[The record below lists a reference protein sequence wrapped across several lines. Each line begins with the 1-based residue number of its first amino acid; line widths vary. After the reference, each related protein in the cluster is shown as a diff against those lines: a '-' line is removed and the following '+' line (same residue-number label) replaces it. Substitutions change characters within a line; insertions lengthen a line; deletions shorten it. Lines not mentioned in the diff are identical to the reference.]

1 MVVEITQEKGG
12 TTMKLKKLL
21 ALTLTGAV
29 LTVSLT
35 ACTPLDAAELVYDS
49 IFGGGS
55 SSTGSGNTGS
65 TGGNTSGTTGSGST
79 AEEAE
84 NRAVA
89 EAFVRSKQSDSYTGK
104 NYANITPVYDIPHL
118 EEFVREIDEY
128 CTKKSAKNG
137 RDWEYTV
144 HNLSTQELNDL
155 STVLKRGTYGSA
167 EASLQFGKD
176 IQGTP
181 EQKLNL
187 FICKSFW
194 DDQSYP
200 YHGNAWFD
208 SVVLTRADGST
219 YRFLLSIC
227 HG

>member
-1 MVVEITQEKGG
+1 
-12 TTMKLKKLL
+12 MKLKKLL

-29 LTVSLT
+29 LTASLT

-55 SSTGSGNTGS
+55 SSTGSTGSGNNGS
-65 TGGNTSGTTGSGST
+65 TGGNTGGGST
-79 AEEAE
+79 AEDAE

-89 EAFVRSKQSDSYTGK
+89 AAYVQSLQNGTYTGK
-104 NYANITPVYDIPHL
+104 TYANIEPVYDIPYL
-118 EEFVREIDEY
+118 EDFVKAIDVL
-128 CTKKSAKNG
+128 CTEKCKTNGKS
-137 RDWEYTV
+137 WEETV
-144 HNLSTQELNDL
+144 HTLSKEELKKL
-155 STVLKRGTYGSA
+155 ATVLHKENYGSSS
-167 EASLQFGKD
+167 ASLRFGKD

-181 EQKLNL
+181 EQKANS
-187 FICKSFW
+187 FTRTCGSFW
-194 DDQSYP
+194 DTTQKYP
-200 YHGNAWFD
+200 YKGNAWFD

>member
-1 MVVEITQEKGG
+1 
-12 TTMKLKKLL
+12 MKLKKLL

-29 LTVSLT
+29 LTASLT

-55 SSTGSGNTGS
+55 SSTGSTGTGS
-65 TGGNTSGTTGSGST
+65 GGGSSTGST

-89 EAFVRSKQSDSYTGK
+89 AAYVQSLQSVGSA
-104 NYANITPVYDIPHL
+104 YAKITPVYDIPHL
-118 EEFVREIDEY
+118 EEFVKAIDEY
-128 CTKKSAKNG
+128 CTKKG
-137 RDWEYTV
+137 GDWEYTV

-155 STVLKRGTYGSA
+155 ATVLHKENYGNVG
-167 EASLQFGKD
+167 ASIRFGKD

-181 EQKLNL
+181 EQKADS
-187 FICKSFW
+187 FIRICGSFW

-208 SVVLTRADGST
+208 SVVLTRADGSK
-219 YRFLLSIC
+219 YRFLLFIY

>member
-1 MVVEITQEKGG
+1 
-12 TTMKLKKLL
+12 MKLKKLL

-29 LTVSLT
+29 LTASLT

-55 SSTGSGNTGS
+55 SSTGSTGSGNNGS
-65 TGGNTSGTTGSGST
+65 TGGTTGSGST
-79 AEEAE
+79 AEDAE

-89 EAFVRSKQSDSYTGK
+89 EAYVRSMQSGTLTGPT
-104 NYANITPVYDIPHL
+104 YRDIEPVYDIPHL
-118 EEFVREIDEY
+118 EDFVKAIDVY
-128 CTKKSAKNG
+128 CTKECETNGKS
-137 RDWEYTV
+137 WEYTV
-144 HNLSTQELNDL
+144 HNLSKEELNDL
-155 STVLKRGTYGSA
+155 AKVLNKKTYGSA

-194 DDQSYP
+194 DKQSYP
-200 YHGNAWFD
+200 YHYRGNAWFD
-208 SVVLTRADGST
+208 SVVLTRADGSK

-227 HG
+227 HH

>member
-1 MVVEITQEKGG
+1 
-12 TTMKLKKLL
+12 MKLKKLL

-29 LTVSLT
+29 LTATLT

-65 TGGNTSGTTGSGST
+65 TGGTTGGGST
-79 AEEAE
+79 AEDAE
-84 NRAVA
+84 NLAVA
-89 EAFVRSKQSDSYTGK
+89 KAYVKSMQSGTLTGTTYK
-104 NYANITPVYDIPHL
+104 DIEPVYDIPHL
-118 EEFVREIDEY
+118 EEFVKAIDAY
-128 CTKKSAKNG
+128 CTKECETNGKS
-137 RDWEYTV
+137 WEKTV
-144 HNLSTQELNDL
+144 HSLSRDELNSL
-155 STVLKRGTYGSA
+155 AKVLHKENYGNA
-167 EASLQFGKD
+167 NASLQFGKD

-181 EQKLNL
+181 EQKANS
-187 FICKSFW
+187 FTRICISFW
-194 DDQSYP
+194 DTKQSTP
-200 YHGNAWFD
+200 YKGNAWFD

>member
-1 MVVEITQEKGG
+1 
-12 TTMKLKKLL
+12 MKLKKLL

-29 LTVSLT
+29 LTASLT

-55 SSTGSGNTGS
+55 SSTGSTGSGNTGS
-65 TGGNTSGTTGSGST
+65 TGGTTGGGST

-89 EAFVRSKQSDSYTGK
+89 AAYVKSLQKGTYTGK
-104 NYANITPVYDIPHL
+104 TYANITPVYDIPYL
-118 EEFVREIDEY
+118 EDFVKAIDAY
-128 CTKKSAKNG
+128 CTEKCKTNGKS
-137 RDWEYTV
+137 WEETV
-144 HNLSTQELNDL
+144 HSLSRDELNDL
-155 STVLKRGTYGSA
+155 AKVLHKENYGNVD
-167 EASLQFGKD
+167 ASIQFGKD

-181 EQKLNL
+181 EQKANS
-187 FICKSFW
+187 FTRICISFW
-194 DDQSYP
+194 DTTQPYP
-200 YHGNAWFD
+200 YKGNAWFD

>member
-1 MVVEITQEKGG
+1 
-12 TTMKLKKLL
+12 MKLKKLL

-29 LTVSLT
+29 LTASLT

-55 SSTGSGNTGS
+55 SSTGSGNTGGS
-65 TGGNTSGTTGSGST
+65 TGGNTGGGST
-79 AEEAE
+79 AEDAE

-89 EAFVRSKQSDSYTGK
+89 EAYVEFLKKGTYTSST
-104 NYANITPVYDIPHL
+104 YADIDPVYDIPHL
-118 EEFVREIDEY
+118 EDFVKAIDEY
-128 CTKKSAKNG
+128 CTKNG
-137 RDWEYTV
+137 GDWEETV
-144 HNLSTQELNDL
+144 HTLSKEELKKL
-155 STVLKRGTYGSA
+155 ATVLHKENHGSA
-167 EASLQFGKD
+167 SASLRFGKD

-181 EQKLNL
+181 EQKANS
-187 FICKSFW
+187 FTRTCGSFW
-194 DDQSYP
+194 DTTQKYP
-200 YHGNAWFD
+200 YKGNAWFD

>member
-1 MVVEITQEKGG
+1 
-12 TTMKLKKLL
+12 MKLKKLL
-21 ALTLTGAV
+21 ALTLAGAV
-29 LTVSLT
+29 LTASLT

-55 SSTGSGNTGS
+55 SSTGSTGSGNTGS
-65 TGGNTSGTTGSGST
+65 TGGNTGSGST
-79 AEEAE
+79 AEETE

-89 EAFVRSKQSDSYTGK
+89 EAYVEYMQSVGSA
-104 NYANITPVYDIPHL
+104 YANITPVYDIPYL
-118 EEFVREIDEY
+118 EEFVRAIDAY
-128 CTKKSAKNG
+128 CTKKSAEIG

-144 HNLSTQELNDL
+144 HNLSEDELNDL
-155 STVLKRGTYGSA
+155 AKVLNKKTYGNSS
-167 EASLQFGKD
+167 ASLRFGKD

-181 EQKLNL
+181 EQKADS
-187 FICKSFW
+187 FIRICRSFW

-208 SVVLTRADGST
+208 SVVLTRADGSK

-227 HG
+227 HN

>member
-1 MVVEITQEKGG
+1 
-12 TTMKLKKLL
+12 MKLKKLL

-29 LTVSLT
+29 LTASLT

-55 SSTGSGNTGS
+55 SSTGSTGSGNTGS
-65 TGGNTSGTTGSGST
+65 TGGNTGGGST
-79 AEEAE
+79 AEDAE

-89 EAFVRSKQSDSYTGK
+89 AAYVKSLQSGTLTGPT
-104 NYANITPVYDIPHL
+104 YANITPVYDIPYL
-118 EEFVREIDEY
+118 EDFVKAIDVL
-128 CTKKSAKNG
+128 CTEKCKTNGKS
-137 RDWEYTV
+137 WEETV
-144 HNLSTQELNDL
+144 HNLSKEELNDL
-155 STVLKRGTYGSA
+155 AKVLNKKTYGSA

-194 DDQSYP
+194 DAQPYP
-200 YHGNAWFD
+200 YKGNAWFD

>member
-1 MVVEITQEKGG
+1 
-12 TTMKLKKLL
+12 MKLKKLL

-29 LTVSLT
+29 LTASLT

-55 SSTGSGNTGS
+55 SSTGSGNNGS
-65 TGGNTSGTTGSGST
+65 TGGNTGGGST
-79 AEEAE
+79 AEDAE

-89 EAFVRSKQSDSYTGK
+89 AAYVKSLQSGTYTGK
-104 NYANITPVYDIPHL
+104 TYANIEPVYDIPYL
-118 EEFVREIDEY
+118 EEFVQAIDVY

-167 EASLQFGKD
+167 DASLQFGKD

-194 DDQSYP
+194 DAQPYP
-200 YHGNAWFD
+200 YKGNAWFD

>member
-1 MVVEITQEKGG
+1 
-12 TTMKLKKLL
+12 MKLKKLL

-29 LTVSLT
+29 LTASLT

-65 TGGNTSGTTGSGST
+65 TGGTTGSGST
-79 AEEAE
+79 AEDAE

-89 EAFVRSKQSDSYTGK
+89 EAYVRSMQSGTLTGPT
-104 NYANITPVYDIPHL
+104 YRDIEPVYDIPYL
-118 EEFVREIDEY
+118 EDFVKAIDVY
-128 CTKKSAKNG
+128 CTKECETNGKS
-137 RDWEYTV
+137 WEYTV
-144 HNLSTQELNDL
+144 HNLSKEELNDL
-155 STVLKRGTYGSA
+155 AKVLHKENYENA

-194 DDQSYP
+194 DKQSYP
-200 YHGNAWFD
+200 YHYRGKAWFD
-208 SVVLTRADGST
+208 SVVLTRADGSK

-227 HG
+227 HN

>member
-1 MVVEITQEKGG
+1 
-12 TTMKLKKLL
+12 MKLKKLL

-29 LTVSLT
+29 LTASLT

-55 SSTGSGNTGS
+55 SSTGSTGSGNTGS
-65 TGGNTSGTTGSGST
+65 TGGNTGSGST

-118 EEFVREIDEY
+118 EEFVQAIDEY
-128 CTKKSAKNG
+128 CTKECETNGKS
-137 RDWEYTV
+137 WEDTV
-144 HNLSTQELNDL
+144 HDLPKEKLEELA
-155 STVLKRGTYGSA
+155 TGVLNKETYGSA
-167 EASLQFGKD
+167 DASLQFGKD

-181 EQKLNL
+181 EQKANS
-187 FICKSFW
+187 FTRTCRSFW
-194 DDQSYP
+194 DTTQSTP
-200 YHGNAWFD
+200 YKGNAWFD
-208 SVVLTRADGST
+208 SVVLTRSDGST

>member
-1 MVVEITQEKGG
+1 
-12 TTMKLKKLL
+12 MKLKKLL

-29 LTVSLT
+29 LTASLT

-55 SSTGSGNTGS
+55 SSTGST
-65 TGGNTSGTTGSGST
+65 GST

-89 EAFVRSKQSDSYTGK
+89 EAYVKYLQSVGSA
-104 NYANITPVYDIPHL
+104 YAKITPVYDIPHL
-118 EEFVREIDEY
+118 EEFVKAIDEY
-128 CTKKSAKNG
+128 CTKKG
-137 RDWEYTV
+137 GDWEYTV
-144 HNLSTQELNDL
+144 HNLSEDELNDL
-155 STVLKRGTYGSA
+155 AKVLHKENYGNVG
-167 EASLQFGKD
+167 ASIRFGKD

-181 EQKLNL
+181 EQKANS
-187 FICKSFW
+187 FIRICGSFW

-200 YHGNAWFD
+200 YQGNAWFD
-208 SVVLTRADGST
+208 SVVLTRADGSK
-219 YRFLLSIC
+219 YRFLLFIC

>member
-1 MVVEITQEKGG
+1 
-12 TTMKLKKLL
+12 MKLKKLL
-21 ALTLTGAV
+21 ALTLTGAM
-29 LTVSLT
+29 LTASLT

-55 SSTGSGNTGS
+55 SSTGSGNNGS
-65 TGGNTSGTTGSGST
+65 TGGNTGGGST
-79 AEEAE
+79 AEDAE

-89 EAFVRSKQSDSYTGK
+89 AAYVKSLQSGTYTGK
-104 NYANITPVYDIPHL
+104 TYANITPVYDIPYL
-118 EEFVREIDEY
+118 EDFVKAIDVL
-128 CTKKSAKNG
+128 CTEKCKTNGKS
-137 RDWEYTV
+137 WEETV
-144 HNLSTQELNDL
+144 HTLSKEELNKL
-155 STVLKRGTYGSA
+155 AQVLHKENYGSA
-167 EASLQFGKD
+167 SASLRFGKD

-194 DDQSYP
+194 DAQPYP
-200 YHGNAWFD
+200 YKGNAWFD

>member
-1 MVVEITQEKGG
+1 
-12 TTMKLKKLL
+12 MKLKKLL
-21 ALTLTGAV
+21 ALTLAGAV
-29 LTVSLT
+29 LTASLT

-55 SSTGSGNTGS
+55 SSTGTGSTGSGNNGS
-65 TGGNTSGTTGSGST
+65 TGGNTGGGST

-89 EAFVRSKQSDSYTGK
+89 AAYVKSWQSKSSAYE
-104 NYANITPVYDIPHL
+104 NIDPVYDIPHL
-118 EEFVREIDEY
+118 EDFVKAIDVY
-128 CTKKSAKNG
+128 CTKKSEK
-137 RDWEYTV
+137 DKESWEETV
-144 HNLSTQELNDL
+144 HNLSEDELNDL
-155 STVLKRGTYGSA
+155 AKVLNKKTYESA
-167 EASLQFGKD
+167 EASLQFGKE

-181 EQKLNL
+181 EQKANS
-187 FICKSFW
+187 FTRICGSFW

-208 SVVLTRADGST
+208 SVVLTRADGSK

-227 HG
+227 HN

>member
-1 MVVEITQEKGG
+1 
-12 TTMKLKKLL
+12 MKLKKLL
-21 ALTLTGAV
+21 ALTLAGAV
-29 LTVSLT
+29 LTASLT

-65 TGGNTSGTTGSGST
+65 TGGNTGGGST
-79 AEEAE
+79 AEDAE

-89 EAFVRSKQSDSYTGK
+89 AAYVKSMQSDTLTGPTYK
-104 NYANITPVYDIPHL
+104 DIEPVYDIPYL
-118 EEFVREIDEY
+118 EDFVKAIDAY
-128 CTKKSAKNG
+128 CTKECETNGKS
-137 RDWEYTV
+137 WEYTV
-144 HNLSTQELNDL
+144 HNLSKEKLNDL
-155 STVLKRGTYGSA
+155 ATVLHKENYENA

-194 DDQSYP
+194 DKQSYP
-200 YHGNAWFD
+200 YHYRGNAWFD

-227 HG
+227 HN

>member
-1 MVVEITQEKGG
+1 
-12 TTMKLKKLL
+12 MKLKKLL
-21 ALTLTGAV
+21 ALTLAGAV
-29 LTVSLT
+29 LTASLT

-55 SSTGSGNTGS
+55 SSTGSGNNGS
-65 TGGNTSGTTGSGST
+65 TGGNTGSGST

-89 EAFVRSKQSDSYTGK
+89 AAYVKSWQSKSSA
-104 NYANITPVYDIPHL
+104 YADIDPVYDIPYL
-118 EEFVREIDEY
+118 EDFVKAIDVY
-128 CTKKSAKNG
+128 CTKECKTNGKS
-137 RDWEYTV
+137 WEKTV
-144 HNLSTQELNDL
+144 HSLSRDELNSL
-155 STVLKRGTYGSA
+155 ATVLHKENYGNVD
-167 EASLQFGKD
+167 ASIQFGKD

-181 EQKLNL
+181 EQKANS
-187 FICKSFW
+187 FTRICISFW
-194 DDQSYP
+194 DTTQPYP
-200 YHGNAWFD
+200 YKGNAWFD

>member
-1 MVVEITQEKGG
+1 
-12 TTMKLKKLL
+12 MKLKKLL

-29 LTVSLT
+29 LTASLT

-55 SSTGSGNTGS
+55 SSTGSGNNGS
-65 TGGNTSGTTGSGST
+65 TGGNTGSGST
-79 AEEAE
+79 AEDAE

-89 EAFVRSKQSDSYTGK
+89 EAYVQSLKNDTLTGK
-104 NYANITPVYDIPHL
+104 TYANIEPVYDIPYM
-118 EEFVREIDEY
+118 EDFVKAIDVY
-128 CTKKSAKNG
+128 CTKKSEKD
-137 RDWEYTV
+137 RKSWEDTV
-144 HNLSTQELNDL
+144 WHLSTTELNSL
-155 STVLKRGTYGSA
+155 AQVLHKENYGSA
-167 EASLQFGKD
+167 SASLRFGKD

-181 EQKLNL
+181 EQKANS
-187 FICKSFW
+187 FTRTCGSFW
-194 DDQSYP
+194 DTTQKYP
-200 YHGNAWFD
+200 YKGNAWFD

>member
-1 MVVEITQEKGG
+1 
-12 TTMKLKKLL
+12 MKLKKLL
-21 ALTLTGAV
+21 ALTLAGAM
-29 LTVSLT
+29 LTASLT

-55 SSTGSGNTGS
+55 SSTGSTGSGNTGS
-65 TGGNTSGTTGSGST
+65 TGGNTGGGST
-79 AEEAE
+79 AEDAE

-128 CTKKSAKNG
+128 CTKKSAKDG

-155 STVLKRGTYGSA
+155 STVLKRGTYESA

-194 DDQSYP
+194 DKQSYP

-208 SVVLTRADGST
+208 SVVLTRADGSK

>member
-1 MVVEITQEKGG
+1 
-12 TTMKLKKLL
+12 MKLKKLL

-29 LTVSLT
+29 LTASLT

-55 SSTGSGNTGS
+55 SSTGSGNNGS
-65 TGGNTSGTTGSGST
+65 TGGNTGGGST
-79 AEEAE
+79 AEDAE

-89 EAFVRSKQSDSYTGK
+89 AAYVKSLQSGTYTGK
-104 NYANITPVYDIPHL
+104 TYANITPVYDIPYL
-118 EEFVREIDEY
+118 EDFVKAIDGY
-128 CTKKSAKNG
+128 CTKKSEANG
-137 RDWEYTV
+137 ESWEETV
-144 HNLSTQELNDL
+144 HTLSKEELKKL
-155 STVLKRGTYGSA
+155 ATVLHKENYGSSS
-167 EASLQFGKD
+167 ASLQFGKD

-194 DDQSYP
+194 DKQSYP
-200 YHGNAWFD
+200 YHYRGNAWFD

-227 HG
+227 HN

>member
-1 MVVEITQEKGG
+1 
-12 TTMKLKKLL
+12 MKLKKLL

-29 LTVSLT
+29 LTASLT

-55 SSTGSGNTGS
+55 SSTGSTGS
-65 TGGNTSGTTGSGST
+65 GNNGST
-79 AEEAE
+79 AEDAE

-89 EAFVRSKQSDSYTGK
+89 AAYVKSLQSGTYTGK
-104 NYANITPVYDIPHL
+104 TYANIEPVYDIPYL
-118 EEFVREIDEY
+118 EDFVKAIDVL
-128 CTKKSAKNG
+128 CTEKCKTNGKS
-137 RDWEYTV
+137 WEETV
-144 HNLSTQELNDL
+144 HTLSKEELKKL
-155 STVLKRGTYGSA
+155 ATVLHKENYGSSS
-167 EASLQFGKD
+167 ASLRFGKD

-181 EQKLNL
+181 EQKANS
-187 FICKSFW
+187 FTRTCGSFW
-194 DDQSYP
+194 DTTQKYP
-200 YHGNAWFD
+200 YKGNAWFD